1 MNSTK
6 GNVVDFLNPRIIQ
19 PLTEGYG
26 WGGVGEDK
34 ATPTDGEQFLEIGA
48 TVSS

>member
-34 ATPTDGEQFLEIGA
+34 AAPTDGGQLLEIGA